1 MTALSE
7 RTGLNF
13 NKHKRTHSEK
23 SGMNDRSVRVGKK
36 SEKFHSFRVK
46 FYSFRV
52 KFHSVRVRM
61 GEVSLEKSDISLFS
75 SETIITLFIHSFTLR
90 EYTATMK
97 K

>member
-7 RTGLNF
+7 LTGLNF

-36 SEKFHSFRVK
+36 RVGKFH
-46 FYSFRV
+46 SFRV

-61 GEVSLEKSDISLFS
+61 DEVSLEKSGVK
-75 SETIITLFIHSFTLR
+75 R
-90 EYTATMK
+90 
-97 K
+97 